1 MEAAAKQ
8 VDGMAITGVT
18 LYDNG
23 YAVFQREVMVQGH
36 GSINLYF
43 TPEQMTSVLESLQFL
58 GDVGKK
64 VGNIAYEATKP
75 EANIALS
82 SRQPLVG
89 LLRSLVGRQISVK
102 VCTSLHESGF
112 ETHQGRIL
120 GVDDK
125 LYESDSKVQMEHVSL
140 LLEGGVM
147 RTMPVK
153 AIHSFHIMEAQVQQD
168 LAFSLDLEQNRSN
181 VEVQKLSVFFS
192 DVETPQKLIAR
203 YGFSVN
209 EWKSSYR
216 MRLSDHPTQ
225 IQLDGLAIVENTLD
239 EDWNEVGLTLVVG
252 APTIEKSSPGDDS
265 GAWTLFIK
273 ATDGTTFSIKVNP
286 KESVLA
292 VKGKIAKKRKVSML
306 SFRLIFAGKQV
317 DEGRSLSDYSIT
329 NRSTLHMSSIAGA
342 ATVGGDQDATQTQFI
357 MAVQDNL
364 SYYPIPMKVN
374 AKRKQKAIVPLLQVS
389 TYMCICVLYAM
400 IWELALSSGH
410 SHFFNVAPIFQ
421 CATLKKLEWPGDEAN
436 GSHVIMLCNSVH
448 NVVYRVSHTLILVT
462 ISAKCWIAIY

>member
-1 MEAAAKQ
+1 MEAAKQ

-43 TPEQMTSVLESLQFL
+43 TPEQMKSVLESLQFL

-75 EANIALS
+75 EASISLRS
-82 SRQPLVG
+82 SEPLVG
-89 LLRSLVGRQISVK
+89 LLRSLVGRMISVQILSAA
-102 VCTSLHESGF
+102 CEGGL
-112 ETHQGRIL
+112 ETITGRIL
-120 GVDDK
+120 GVDERLHD
-125 LYESDSKVQMEHVSL
+125 LNSKTQIEHVSL

-147 RTMPVK
+147 RTMPVNS
-153 AIHSFHIMEAQVQQD
+153 IHSFHILEAQVQQD
-168 LAFSLDLEQNRSN
+168 LAFSLDLEQNRN
-181 VEVQKLSVFFS
+181 KADVQKLSVFFS

-216 MRLSDHPTQ
+216 MKLSDHPTQ
-225 IQLDGLAIVENTLD
+225 FQLDGLAIVENTLD
-239 EDWNEVGLTLVVG
+239 EDWNEVSLTLVVG
-252 APTIEKSSPGDDS
+252 APAIEKPSPGIDS
-265 GAWTLFIK
+265 GIWTVFIK
-273 ATDGTTFSIKVNP
+273 AVDGTTFSVKMNP
-286 KESVLA
+286 KDSVLKLKA
-292 VKGKIAKKRKVSML
+292 KIAKKKIIPFS

-317 DEGRSLSDYSIT
+317 DDGRQLSDYSIG
-329 NRSTLHMSSIAGA
+329 NNSTLHMVSVAGA
-342 ATVGGDQDATQTQFI
+342 AAISGDTSSQAQFI

-389 TYMCICVLYAM
+389 S
-400 IWELALSSGH
+400 E
-410 SHFFNVAPIFQ
+410 
-421 CATLKKLEWPGDEAN
+421 
-436 GSHVIMLCNSVH
+436 
-448 NVVYRVSHTLILVT
+448 HT
-462 ISAKCWIAIY
+462 

>member
-43 TPEQMTSVLESLQFL
+43 TPEQMKSVLESLQFL

-75 EANIALS
+75 EANISLS
-82 SRQPLVG
+82 PRAPLVG
-89 LLRSLVGRQISVK
+89 LLRSLVGRQLSAQVLSSSREGLE
-102 VCTSLHESGF
+102 TLH
-112 ETHQGRIL
+112 GRIL

-125 LYESDSKVQMEHVSL
+125 LYDMESKAQMEHVSF
-140 LLEGGVM
+140 LLEGGIM
-147 RTMPVK
+147 RTMPVQH
-153 AIHSFHIMEAQVQQD
+153 IHSFQILEAQVQQD

-181 VEVQKLSVFFS
+181 IEVQKLSVFFS
-192 DVETPQKLIAR
+192 DVDTPQKLIAR

-216 MRLSDHPTQ
+216 MRLSDHPTKF
-225 IQLDGLAIVENTLD
+225 QLDGLAIVENTLD

-252 APTIEKSSPGDDS
+252 APTIEKPSPGADS
-265 GAWTLFIK
+265 GAWTIFIK
-273 ATDGTTFSIKVNP
+273 GTDGMTFSMKVNP
-286 KESVLA
+286 KESVLGL
-292 VKGKIAKKRKVSML
+292 KGKIAKKKQISMF
-306 SFRLIFAGKQV
+306 SFRLMFAGKQV
-317 DEGRSLSDYSIT
+317 DEGRSLSDYSIV
-329 NRSTLHMSSIAGA
+329 NHSTLHMAPVAGA
-342 ATVGGDQDATQTQFI
+342 ASIGGGEDTTQTQFI

-389 TYMCICVLYAM
+389 TFM
-400 IWELALSSGH
+400 
-410 SHFFNVAPIFQ
+410 
-421 CATLKKLEWPGDEAN
+421 
-436 GSHVIMLCNSVH
+436 HVP
-448 NVVYRVSHTLILVT
+448 
-462 ISAKCWIAIY
+462 

>member
-1 MEAAAKQ
+1 MPLNMEAAKQ

-43 TPEQMTSVLESLQFL
+43 TPEQMKSVLESLQFL

-75 EANIALS
+75 EASITLRS
-82 SRQPLVG
+82 SEPLVG
-89 LLRSLVGRQISVK
+89 LLRSLVGRMISIQVM
-102 VCTSLHESGF
+102 SSAREGEGGL
-112 ETHQGRIL
+112 ETINGRIL
-120 GVDDK
+120 GVDERLHD
-125 LYESDSKVQMEHVSL
+125 LNSKTQIEHVSL

-153 AIHSFHIMEAQVQQD
+153 SIHSFHILEAQVQQD
-168 LAFSLDLEQNRSN
+168 LAFSLDLEQNRN
-181 VEVQKLSVFFS
+181 KADVQKLSVFFS

-225 IQLDGLAIVENTLD
+225 FQLDGLAIVENTLD
-239 EDWNEVGLTLVVG
+239 EDWNEMSLTLVVG
-252 APTIEKSSPGDDS
+252 APAIEKPSPGIDS
-265 GAWTLFIK
+265 GIWTIFIK
-273 ATDGTTFSIKVNP
+273 AVDGTTFSVKMNP
-286 KESVLA
+286 KDSVLKL
-292 VKGKIAKKRKVSML
+292 KGKIAKKQKIPFS

-317 DEGRSLSDYSIT
+317 DDGRQLSDYSIG
-329 NRSTLHMSSIAGA
+329 NNSTLHMVSVAGA
-342 ATVGGDQDATQTQFI
+342 AAISGDSSSQVQFI

-364 SYYPIPMKVN
+364 SYYPIPMRVN

-389 TYMCICVLYAM
+389 TM
-400 IWELALSSGH
+400 
-410 SHFFNVAPIFQ
+410 
-421 CATLKKLEWPGDEAN
+421 
-436 GSHVIMLCNSVH
+436 
-448 NVVYRVSHTLILVT
+448 
-462 ISAKCWIAIY
+462 